1 MSQVFQYQVL
11 IREFHLD
18 TFGHVNNA
26 VYLSLYEEA
35 RWDLITAN
43 GYGLKQVHERKKGP
57 VILDV
62 HLRFQKELRLRDLI
76 TITTQTEAYKG
87 KICVLLQKMLNSNG
101 EVCSEAKFTFGLF
114 DLRERKLILPTPEW
128 LKAIGANG

>member
-1 MSQVFQYQVL
+1 MSPIFEYQVL

-26 VYLSLYEEA
+26 AYLSLYEEA

-43 GYGLKQVHERKKGP
+43 GYGLKQVHERKQGP

-87 KICVLLQKMLNSNG
+87 KICVLVQKMLNSNG
-101 EVCSEAKFTFGLF
+101 EVCSEATFTFGLF